1 MLGDVT
7 SDADEDE
14 GVPSKRRH
22 VSDGDTADESF
33 ESNSDSSQS
42 SASSREEAS
51 DADEE
56 EDAGEGDE
64 AGEEDA
70 DESREEGSEQERE
83 GSVSFRDM
91 FSSSLRDVVNDALAT
106 FREHVPGLDLDIRL
120 REVPLDQV
128 SVDQP
133 STSTSSSRRRHEFR
147 FELNLRRSSDASDA
161 DAASGENL
169 RAGVESLVE
178 TMLARGNRESVDQAA
193 DDRTTDMPLRPQ
205 RCYVRCGFNE
215 SDQTF
220 LFRHRSARKR
230 KRDDAAAHIHR
241 NLKRLTHFVPEANVG
256 RGFIKEISFSSD
268 GRVVA
273 SPFGFG
279 LRLLAFDPLCS
290 QLRDYPSPTPL
301 RLAEVTSYM
310 PHDNFVVAAKFS
322 PVHNLLVTG
331 CLQGRVAFHQPVF

>member
-14 GVPSKRRH
+14 GVPRKRRH
-22 VSDGDTADESF
+22 VSDSGVASGDTADESF

-133 STSTSSSRRRHEFR
+133 STSCFVRLPESM
-147 FELNLRRSSDASDA
+147 ASVPS
-161 DAASGENL
+161 AS
-169 RAGVESLVE
+169 
-178 TMLARGNRESVDQAA
+178 
-193 DDRTTDMPLRPQ
+193 
-205 RCYVRCGFNE
+205 Y
-215 SDQTF
+215 
-220 LFRHRSARKR
+220 
-230 KRDDAAAHIHR
+230 
-241 NLKRLTHFVPEANVG
+241 
-256 RGFIKEISFSSD
+256 
-268 GRVVA
+268 
-273 SPFGFG
+273 
-279 LRLLAFDPLCS
+279 
-290 QLRDYPSPTPL
+290 
-301 RLAEVTSYM
+301 
-310 PHDNFVVAAKFS
+310 
-322 PVHNLLVTG
+322 
-331 CLQGRVAFHQPVF
+331 